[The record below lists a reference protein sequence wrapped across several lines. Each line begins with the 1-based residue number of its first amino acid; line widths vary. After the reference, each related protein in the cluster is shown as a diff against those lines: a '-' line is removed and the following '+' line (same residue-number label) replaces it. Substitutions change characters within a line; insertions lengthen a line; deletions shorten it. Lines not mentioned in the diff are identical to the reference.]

1 MTMTVAPTIAVYE
14 TVVTIEKGITKVA
27 PTLTENESVAPTE
40 TTTVA
45 STETT
50 TVAPSLALN
59 ESAAPTPSGN
69 VTAVA
74 VTPTPAVVATMALTS
89 ITAVPLMESVNWDG
103 CSVTRLCVHEPP
115 GCDPSSNARCL
126 FMSAEQQIGR
136 NFSIDLSGHS
146 IGYIAATF
154 STDDSLGGHDVTYI
168 CAADGSTVVF
178 ITATL
183 HNDFLILTLSEMSNG
198 KGRVDGNKIQC
209 SFSVVLP
216 ESIMRVNN
224 LAAAL
229 HTGSYN
235 ATSGALG
242 TPNTAIM
249 TNQVDFTNPNTTVT
263 NMLTSNSTTATP
275 TTTSSYAPTL
285 HHSLLQTLLVTL
297 AVLGLAML

>member
-1 MTMTVAPTIAVYE
+1 
-14 TVVTIEKGITKVA
+14 
-27 PTLTENESVAPTE
+27 
-40 TTTVA
+40 
-45 STETT
+45 
-50 TVAPSLALN
+50 
-59 ESAAPTPSGN
+59 
-69 VTAVA
+69 
-74 VTPTPAVVATMALTS
+74 
-89 ITAVPLMESVNWDG
+89 MESVNQDG
-103 CSVTRLCVHEPP
+103 CSVTRICVHEPA

-126 FMSAEQQIGR
+126 FMSAEQKIGR
-136 NFSIDLSGHS
+136 NFSIELSGQS
-146 IGYIAATF
+146 AGYIAVTF
-154 STDDSLGGHDVTYI
+154 STDDTLGGNDITYM
-168 CAADGSTVVF
+168 CAADGSTVVL
-178 ITATL
+178 ITATFNFGVL
-183 HNDFLILTLSEMSNG
+183 KATLSEMSNG

-216 ESIMRVNN
+216 ESIIKLTN

-249 TNQVDFTNPNTTVT
+249 TNQVDFTNPNSIII

-285 HHSLLQTLLVTL
+285 RHSLLQTLLVTL